1 MNDEK
6 ELAYSVVRKNLENEI
21 ANLVELTK
29 KATIKEA
36 EYMLYN
42 LRILRIQNPYLEEEN
57 KRKTQLLKN
66 VSSIYEEVFKYL
78 AQLILKYGNLHSEPI
93 PKFNIELA
101 KEIIDKGTL
110 VNTIFDSLSVFTL
123 FEGDFQGDEGVI
135 LKPNLSEKGKS
146 FFDYFCRIER
156 DSLLK
161 AQDLQKGDDFIS
173 KFDNEYVQYKDL
185 IENHFEIEYKKF
197 IEFYQYI
204 INYLRRKYKVME
216 QHMPRQKDGIVSVD
230 NYTSFIMFSSSSY
243 IPIETLERRFGQSII
258 NFINKLVFNPDE
270 FDEIE
275 GLRYHS
281 FSRKPLIKSDNKLY
295 LSPELI
301 LDSMHI
307 NSHYSLLE
315 SSKKISE
322 AYKQRSSNYFVDD
335 IAKLARNYGYKEVGR
350 ELDLFEG
357 KQAIGDIDLILKNH
371 EGHYLLIEAKKHAL
385 PLDVYFKDVAATEKR
400 LEDLKT
406 GWEKKVLKRTK
417 HLNEHYSRYTI
428 DKNFTYIIVSQNPEI
443 ISHFSNL
450 MILSF
455 LELEKWLQQKH
466 TNFNELYKDL
476 YELNGYT
483 EEEFEQLYEDKLTIF
498 KKMTH

>member
-1 MNDEK
+1 MSDEK
-6 ELAYSVVRKNLENEI
+6 ELAYSVIHEKFESEI
-21 ANLVELTK
+21 VNLVELAK

-36 EYMLYN
+36 EYMLYC
-42 LRILRIQNPYLEEEN
+42 LRILRIENMYLN
-57 KRKTQLLKN
+57 KDNKNRTQLLKN
-66 VSSIYEEVFKYL
+66 VSSIYEEVYKYL

-93 PKFNIELA
+93 PKVNVKLA
-101 KEIIDKGTL
+101 KEIIAKGKL
-110 VNTIFDSLSVFTL
+110 VNTTFDSLSVFTL
-123 FEGDFQGDEGVI
+123 FEGKLQGEERVI

-156 DSLLK
+156 DSLIK
-161 AQDLQKGDDFIS
+161 AQDFQKSDNFIS
-173 KFDNEYVQYKDL
+173 KFDNDYVQYKDL
-185 IENHFEIEYKKF
+185 IEKHFDIEYKKF

-204 INYLRRKYKVME
+204 INYLKRKYKVME
-216 QHMPRQKDGIVSVD
+216 QYMPRLKGGNVSVD
-230 NYTSFIMFSSSSY
+230 NYTSLIMFSSSSY
-243 IPIETLERRFGQSII
+243 IPIKTLERRFGKSII

-281 FSRKPLIKSDNKLY
+281 FNRKPLIKSDNKLY

-301 LDSMHI
+301 LDSMPI

-315 SSKKISE
+315 GSKKISE

-385 PLDVYFKDVAATEKR
+385 PLDVYFK
-400 LEDLKT
+400 
-406 GWEKKVLKRTK
+406 
-417 HLNEHYSRYTI
+417 
-428 DKNFTYIIVSQNPEI
+428 
-443 ISHFSNL
+443 
-450 MILSF
+450 
-455 LELEKWLQQKH
+455 
-466 TNFNELYKDL
+466 
-476 YELNGYT
+476 
-483 EEEFEQLYEDKLTIF
+483 
-498 KKMTH
+498 